1 MKLVYAIVN
10 SDDTY
15 AVNKG
20 LLKAGIRATKLSSTG
35 GFLMSGNTTFLI
47 CCPDE
52 QVDLVIEVCKKYS
65 KKRKQFVPSSTI
77 MEPDGTN
84 CFLFFVEVA
93 IGGAT
98 IFVTDIE
105 RFEKV

>member
-10 SDDTY
+10 NDDNY
-15 AVNKG
+15 AVSKA
-20 LLKAGIRATKLSSTG
+20 LLKKGIHATKLASTG
-35 GFLMSGNTTFLI
+35 GFLSAGNTTFMI
-47 CCPDE
+47 CCEDNE
-52 QVDLVIEVCKKYS
+52 VDLVIETCKQHS
-65 KKRKQFVPSSTI
+65 RRRKQFVPSSTI
-77 MEPDGTN
+77 LEPDGSN
-84 CFLFFVEVA
+84 SYPVEVT

>member
-10 SDDTY
+10 NDDNY
-15 AVNKG
+15 AVSKG
-20 LLKAGIRATKLSSTG
+20 LLKKGIRATKLASTG
-35 GFLMSGNTTFLI
+35 GFLSAGNTTFMI
-47 CCPDE
+47 CCEDDE
-52 QVDLVIEVCKKYS
+52 VDTVIEACKEHS
-65 KKRKQFVPSSTI
+65 RRRKQFVPSSTVLG
-77 MEPDGTN
+77 PDGGGSYP
-84 CFLFFVEVA
+84 VEVT

>member
-1 MKLVYAIVN
+1 
-10 SDDTY
+10 
-15 AVNKG
+15 
-20 LLKAGIRATKLSSTG
+20 
-35 GFLMSGNTTFLI
+35 MSGNTTFLI

-52 QVDLVIEVCKKYS
+52 QVDRVIEVCKKYS

-77 MEPDGTN
+77 MEPDGAASYP
-84 CFLFFVEVA
+84 VEVA

>member
-20 LLKAGIRATKLSSTG
+20 LLKAGIRATKLS
-35 GFLMSGNTTFLI
+35 GNTTFLI
-47 CCPDE
+47 CCPDG

-77 MEPDGTN
+77 MEPDGAASYP
-84 CFLFFVEVA
+84 VEVA

>member
-35 GFLMSGNTTFLI
+35 GFLMSGNTTF
-47 CCPDE
+47 
-52 QVDLVIEVCKKYS
+52 VIEVCKKYS

-77 MEPDGTN
+77 MEPDGAASYP
-84 CFLFFVEVA
+84 VEVA

>member
-35 GFLMSGNTTFLI
+35 GFHVRNTTFLI

-77 MEPDGTN
+77 MEPDGAASYP
-84 CFLFFVEVA
+84 VEVA

>member
-35 GFLMSGNTTFLI
+35 GFQETPPFLSAA
-47 CCPDE
+47 
-52 QVDLVIEVCKKYS
+52 LTS
-65 KKRKQFVPSSTI
+65 R
-77 MEPDGTN
+77 
-84 CFLFFVEVA
+84 
-93 IGGAT
+93 
-98 IFVTDIE
+98 
-105 RFEKV
+105 

>member
-65 KKRKQFVPSSTI
+65 KKSSNYNIAKKKSTDNILFCCLYNFYVGIFSEIEIRIFIRK
-77 MEPDGTN
+77 
-84 CFLFFVEVA
+84 
-93 IGGAT
+93 
-98 IFVTDIE
+98 
-105 RFEKV
+105 